1 MEAGEVGG
9 QAIDNR
15 FWVSGSSGSTRYGNG
30 SRGALGK
37 NTSKQ
42 YGKGY
47 VSHPSNTVL

>member
-1 MEAGEVGG
+1 MRREKWADR
-9 QAIDNR
+9 AIDNR
-15 FWVSGSSGSTRYGNG
+15 FWVLAVLAVRGNG

-47 VSHPSNTVL
+47 VSDPSNTVL